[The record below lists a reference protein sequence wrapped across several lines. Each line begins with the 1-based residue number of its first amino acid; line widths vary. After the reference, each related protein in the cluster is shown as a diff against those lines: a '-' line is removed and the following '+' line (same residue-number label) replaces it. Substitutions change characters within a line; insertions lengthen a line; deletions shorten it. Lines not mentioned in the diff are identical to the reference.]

1 MAHRPRH
8 SGGFSSGQSV
18 IGSPQSS
25 VNQGPPG
32 SGPGSQGFSPFGG
45 FSNPQEQAAQS
56 MISQGITSLSGTTGG
71 SQGQQAAQQQQDQG
85 YQTIQQAAQQAN
97 QLDQVLKDIGITKDE
112 DEVKDEVK
120 DEGEGLQ
127 DIFLNKIFG
136 SQINRLTP
144 KEMKRAKSIL
154 SQYISLGETNPLKLR
169 ALMTSNV
176 LGGLFGK
183 DQRFSDMDGNIIDE
197 KDIVFKDGQ
206 MFTKDGKPIRTTKE
220 GTIDLLKEEIGSEG
234 IQSLKKFNPE
244 LYYPFQG
251 MPQTTG
257 GLEDLAKLDTK
268 GLEGTNPDLVKM
280 IFDARATLD
289 QNKGNQGGGGAGIP
303 SLPQFQDKMDITKPS
318 LSSQYS
324 MIPEQYMG
332 FFNSPFNKPVAGGMA
347 ITPVQLPDGSTIQ
360 FGDTGSAA
368 QFQQYL
374 DSIGVNYS
382 NPGIVEKI
390 ANTPATGI
398 PSLTPTTIDYASM
411 GPQYGGYV
419 NQGISDPRFASY
431 FQNLQ
436 MFPRRS

>member
-1 MAHRPRH
+1 MSAREAYIAGRSGAPRSSRPSAPK
-8 SGGFSSGQSV
+8 SGGPAGGPTREQKAYDAGQQERQRA
-18 IGSPQSS
+18 QSI
-25 VNQGPPG
+25 VENKGIEG
-32 SGPGSQGFSPFGG
+32 LSQR
-45 FSNPQEQAAQS
+45 NQEQAKTIAKITKKDPYNTLTREEQ
-56 MISQGITSLSGTTGG
+56 IDAGYPKTGIEKLQETTGTKIM
-71 SQGQQAAQQQQDQG
+71 SP
-85 YQTIQQAAQQAN
+85 TIQLMAGAGKGM
-97 QLDQVLKDIGITKDE
+97 QVLLD
-112 DEVKDEVK
+112 
-120 DEGEGLQ
+120 
-127 DIFLNKIFG
+127 KIFKP
-136 SQINRLTP
+136 SVEDFNDPVVLAAINRLFEEKKKELGEEGGNQFKKDYLKNYKDKLNEALTPQLPGFEQEQGFGILDEAGIASLFDDKLADAAAAAQSGALGKGVQRINFP
-144 KEMKRAKSIL
+144 KEF
-154 SQYISLGETNPLKLR
+154 Y
-169 ALMTSNV
+169 
-176 LGGLFGK
+176 
-183 DQRFSDMDGNIIDE
+183 MD
-197 KDIVFKDGQ
+197 
-206 MFTKDGKPIRTTKE
+206 DGK
-220 GTIDLLKEEIGSEG
+220 G
-234 IQSLKKFNPE
+234 I
-244 LYYPFQG
+244 
-251 MPQTTG
+251 MPQTTD
-257 GLEDLAKLDTK
+257 GLENLARLDTK

-280 IFDARATLD
+280 IFNARAILD

-332 FFNSPFNKPVAGGMA
+332 FFDSPFNKPVAGGMA

-398 PSLTPTTIDYASM
+398 PSLAPTSIDYASM

-419 NQGISDPRFASY
+419 NQGINDPRFASY

>member
-244 LYYPFQG
+244 LYYSFQG

-257 GLEDLAKLDTK
+257 GLEDLARLDTK

-280 IFDARATLD
+280 IFNARAILD
-289 QNKGNQGGGGAGIP
+289 QNKGNQSGGGAGIP
-303 SLPQFQDKMDITKPS
+303 SLPNTLVEDPNMVDTDTIVTAR
-318 LSSQYS
+318 
-324 MIPEQYMG
+324 
-332 FFNSPFNKPVAGGMA
+332 PVADL
-347 ITPVQLPDGSTIQ
+347 TPTSTTP
-360 FGDTGSAA
+360 TGVA
-368 QFQQYL
+368 
-374 DSIGVNYS
+374 
-382 NPGIVEKI
+382 
-390 ANTPATGI
+390 
-398 PSLTPTTIDYASM
+398 SLTPTSLDYASIAPQFSSAM
-411 GPQYGGYV
+411 GPQYV
-419 NQGISDPRFASY
+419 NQGINDPRFAQY
-431 FQNLQ
+431 YQNL
-436 MFPRRS
+436 SDYYGYNA

>member
-1 MAHRPRH
+1 MAHAPRH

-303 SLPQFQDKMDITKPS
+303 SLYGGPITQDYGFEDKDKLLQVVLGYGPMDRMHYTAVMPREGY
-318 LSSQYS
+318 QYS
-324 MIPEQYMG
+324 YDQQGRRYEIPIEGNQSGGTTYG
-332 FFNSPFNKPVAGGMA
+332 GNPFTFREGRPNIPPQAIGDKFKTGVA
-347 ITPVQLPDGSTIQ
+347 
-360 FGDTGSAA
+360 
-368 QFQQYL
+368 
-374 DSIGVNYS
+374 
-382 NPGIVEKI
+382 
-390 ANTPATGI
+390 
-398 PSLTPTTIDYASM
+398 SLAPTTIDYASM

-431 FQNLQ
+431 FQNLNL
-436 MFPRRS
+436 FPRRS